1 MKFVDILRFAVK
13 KGASDVHLKVG
24 SPPVLRIDGTLR
36 SLKELKGY
44 SPDDIEDVALQILG
58 EGRQEKLDNLKEID
72 LSYGVSGLGRFRV
85 NIFRQRGSTS
95 IVLRIIPVKISTIEA
110 LHLPKVIEGLSLENR
125 GLVLLTG
132 TTGSGKSTTL
142 AAMINHIN
150 TQKSCHVITIE
161 DPIEFLQRDKNSIIN
176 QREVGDDTGGFAD
189 ALRSAL
195 RQDPDVILVGEMRD
209 LETIETAIMAAET
222 GHLVMSTVH
231 TLNATES
238 INRIIQVFP
247 PYQQSQIRT
256 ELAATLKAV
265 ISQRLV
271 PRKDGKGRV
280 PAVEVLVNTTRIKEY
295 IEDPL
300 RTKEIQDAI
309 ADGYISYGMQTFDQS
324 LMFLIKEELITY
336 EEAIK
341 QCTNPDDFALRYS
354 GISSGSDGKW
364 DDFEKPSS
372 QPKEKDFIERLD
384 H

>member
-256 ELAATLKAV
+256 EL
-265 ISQRLV
+265 
-271 PRKDGKGRV
+271 
-280 PAVEVLVNTTRIKEY
+280 
-295 IEDPL
+295 
-300 RTKEIQDAI
+300 
-309 ADGYISYGMQTFDQS
+309 
-324 LMFLIKEELITY
+324 
-336 EEAIK
+336 
-341 QCTNPDDFALRYS
+341 
-354 GISSGSDGKW
+354 
-364 DDFEKPSS
+364 PS
-372 QPKEKDFIERLD
+372 
-384 H
+384 